1 MVKLINCADVH
12 LHSRLNTHFSVQQAK
27 ERNGEL
33 ISSFVNMVE
42 YGDAHGVSA
51 VLIAGDLF
59 DGASVPQSLQ
69 NVLVHVMQS
78 HPDIAFYY
86 LKGNHD
92 ENSVLDGKWEEVPNL
107 FCFRND
113 QWTSYTVPLFC
124 GNLTITGMELSE
136 NSSFDDLNLSQQD
149 INIVLL
155 HGQIRNDGKPDG
167 MNIPLKQLEDHHID
181 YLALGHIHRC
191 EKGRLDE
198 RGIWCYSGSLEG
210 RGFDEPGEHG
220 FVMLEVD
227 EEYGRISSSFIPF
240 AKRHVHLLHVNV
252 SDCFS
257 TMEMVEKAKKQITES
272 MDNDMVRI
280 ILEGNV
286 DETCEKDI
294 TTMEKLLEDTCWY
307 VEVKDETQMTVDY
320 DLYAKDASL
329 KGEFVRLV
337 YGNNAYTALEKAEII
352 RCGLAALNGE
362 GQV

>member
-1 MVKLINCADVH
+1 MVGTKEGEMVKLIHCADVH

-167 MNIPLKQLEDHHID
+167 MNIPLKHAAGAYIP
-181 YLALGHIHRC
+181 ANRC
-191 EKGRLDE
+191 L
-198 RGIWCYSGSLEG
+198 S
-210 RGFDEPGEHG
+210 
-220 FVMLEVD
+220 
-227 EEYGRISSSFIPF
+227 
-240 AKRHVHLLHVNV
+240 NV
-252 SDCFS
+252 P
-257 TMEMVEKAKKQITES
+257 E
-272 MDNDMVRI
+272 
-280 ILEGNV
+280 
-286 DETCEKDI
+286 
-294 TTMEKLLEDTCWY
+294 
-307 VEVKDETQMTVDY
+307 
-320 DLYAKDASL
+320 
-329 KGEFVRLV
+329 
-337 YGNNAYTALEKAEII
+337 
-352 RCGLAALNGE
+352 AACLNR
-362 GQV
+362 